1 MKRREFLLA
10 AATAAVAAPALSFSG
25 KLFAAP
31 ANSPRFLL
39 VFLRGG
45 YDCNNLLV
53 PYSSDFY
60 YESRPTLAIAK
71 PDAYNTNS
79 AIGLDSNWGLNPVLR
94 DSIYPLWQK
103 RQVAFVPFAGTD
115 DMSRSHFETQDNIE
129 SGEQTDQ
136 RNNYRSGFMA
146 RLSGQMSG
154 VPSIAFTDALPL
166 SFQGSSRDIPNISL
180 RGNPKPVY
188 DERQANILA
197 GMYRNTTLASAAAD
211 GLELRQTVSK
221 ELQEE
226 MMKAN
231 RGAPNAKNF
240 ADETQRIATM
250 MRDQYRLGFV
260 DVGGWDTHVNQGS
273 TTGQLAN
280 NLANL
285 GKGIAAYADALG
297 DEWNNTV
304 VVVVSE
310 FGRTFRENGNKG
322 TDHGHGTVY
331 WVLGGKV
338 NGGRIAG
345 QQVAVNAQSLLQN
358 RDYPVLN
365 NYRDMLG
372 GLLGRMWGLSGS
384 QLHSVFPGAH
394 PVNAIKPKP
403 LTNMRASGKDDAI
416 QLTPATKFSL
426 EQALDFIDDD
436 ELVEVTPKEIRMRKK
451 HLTENDRK
459 KASRGV
465 A

>member
-1 MKRREFLLA
+1 MNRRQFLFT
-10 AATAAVAAPALSFSG
+10 AATAALAAPALSFSG

-31 ANSPRFLL
+31 ATTPRFLL

-60 YESRPTLAIAK
+60 YQSRPTLAIAK
-71 PDAYNTNS
+71 PDANNPNS
-79 AIGLDSNWGLNPVLR
+79 AIALDSNWGLNPVLR
-94 DSIYPLWQK
+94 DSIYPLWQRK
-103 RQVAFVPFAGTD
+103 QVAFVPFAGTD

-129 SGEQTDQ
+129 SGEPTNQHSD
-136 RNNYRSGFMA
+136 YRSGFMA
-146 RLSGQMSG
+146 RLSGAMTM

-166 SFQGSSRDIPNISL
+166 SFQGSKRDIPNISL
-180 RGNPKPVY
+180 RGVGKPAF
-188 DERQANILA
+188 DERQSAILS
-197 GMYRNTTLASAAAD
+197 GMYQGTPLAAAASD
-211 GLELRQTVSK
+211 GLDLRQRVSK
-221 ELQEE
+221 ELQDE

-231 RGAPNAKNF
+231 RGAPTAKNF
-240 ADETQRIATM
+240 ADETQRIATL

-260 DVGGWDTHVNQGS
+260 DVGGWDTHVNQGN

-280 NLANL
+280 NLSNL
-285 GKGIAAYADALG
+285 GQGLAAYANALG
-297 DEWNNTV
+297 DEWNNTI

-345 QQVAVNAQSLLQN
+345 EQIAVNQQSLLQN
-358 RDYPVLN
+358 RDYPVLT

-372 GLLGRMWGLSGS
+372 GLLVRTWGLSGS
-384 QLHSVFPGAH
+384 QMQNVFPGA
-394 PVNAIKPKP
+394 KPKD
-403 LTNMRASGKDDAI
+403 L
-416 QLTPATKFSL
+416 QL
-426 EQALDFIDDD
+426 
-436 ELVEVTPKEIRMRKK
+436 V
-451 HLTENDRK
+451 
-459 KASRGV
+459 
-465 A
+465 

>member
-1 MKRREFLLA
+1 MNRREFLLA

-31 ANSPRFLL
+31 ANTPRFLL

-71 PDAYNTNS
+71 PDPYNTNS
-79 AIGLDSNWGLNPVLR
+79 AIGLDSEWGLNPILR

-115 DMSRSHFETQDNIE
+115 DLSRSHFETQDNIE
-129 SGEQTDQ
+129 SGESGSQ
-136 RNNYRSGFMA
+136 RSDYRSGFLA
-146 RLSGQMSG
+146 RLSGQMTN

-166 SFQGSSRDIPNISL
+166 SFQGSNRDIPNISL
-180 RGNPKPVY
+180 RGNTKPVF
-188 DERQANILA
+188 DDRQAGILA
-197 GMYRNTTLASAAAD
+197 GMYRNTALASAASD
-211 GLELRQTVSK
+211 GLELRQSVSK
-221 ELQEE
+221 ELQDE

-231 RGAPNAKNF
+231 RGATNAKNF

-260 DVGGWDTHVNQGS
+260 DVGGWDTHVNQGN

-280 NLANL
+280 NLSNL
-285 GKGIAAYADALG
+285 GKGLAAYADALG

-331 WVLGGKV
+331 WVLGGKI

-358 RDYPVLN
+358 RDYPVIT

-372 GLLGRMWGLSGS
+372 GLMGRMWGLSGN
-384 QLHSVFPGAH
+384 QLQTVFPGA
-394 PVNAIKPKP
+394 KPKD
-403 LTNMRASGKDDAI
+403 L
-416 QLTPATKFSL
+416 QL
-426 EQALDFIDDD
+426 
-436 ELVEVTPKEIRMRKK
+436 V
-451 HLTENDRK
+451 
-459 KASRGV
+459 
-465 A
+465 

>member
-1 MKRREFLLA
+1 MNRREFLLA
-10 AATAAVAAPALSFSG
+10 AATAAVAAPAMSFSG

-31 ANSPRFLL
+31 ANAPRFLL

-71 PDAYNTNS
+71 PDPYNTNS
-79 AIGLDSNWGLNPVLR
+79 AIGLDSNWALNPVLR

-129 SGEQTDQ
+129 SGEPSAQ
-136 RNNYRSGFMA
+136 RSNFRSGFMA
-146 RLSGQMSG
+146 RLSGQMST

-166 SFQGSSRDIPNISL
+166 SFQGSGRDIPNISL

-188 DERQANILA
+188 DERQAGILA
-197 GMYRNTTLASAAAD
+197 SMYRNTSLASAAAD
-211 GLELRQTVSK
+211 GLELRQSVSK
-221 ELQEE
+221 ELQDE
-226 MMKAN
+226 MVKAN

-260 DVGGWDTHVNQGS
+260 DVGGWDTHVNQGN

-285 GKGIAAYADALG
+285 GKGLAAYADALG

-345 QQVAVNAQSLLQN
+345 EQVAVNAQSLLQN
-358 RDYPVLN
+358 RDYPVIN
-365 NYRDMLG
+365 NYRDVLAG
-372 GLLGRMWGLSGS
+372 VRGKMWGLSNS
-384 QLHSVFPGAH
+384 QLLSVFPGA
-394 PVNAIKPKP
+394 KPRD
-403 LTNMRASGKDDAI
+403 L
-416 QLTPATKFSL
+416 QL
-426 EQALDFIDDD
+426 
-436 ELVEVTPKEIRMRKK
+436 V
-451 HLTENDRK
+451 
-459 KASRGV
+459 
-465 A
+465 